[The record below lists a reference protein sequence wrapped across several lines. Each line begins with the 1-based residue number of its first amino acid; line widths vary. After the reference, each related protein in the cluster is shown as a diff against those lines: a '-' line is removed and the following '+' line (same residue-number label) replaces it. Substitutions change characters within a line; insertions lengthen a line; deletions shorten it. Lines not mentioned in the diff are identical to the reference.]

1 MEFQPENAI
10 LVFQNLIG
18 DADTA
23 VPTYRIHRMRDH
35 VRASFRNAP
44 HTSGV
49 AQVKPRDFLP
59 LPEILEAAESI
70 EAASPYA
77 AWHEM
82 LESDHPLI
90 IGDLLESVTDGKL
103 FLCKYVGFDAAQWLV
118 PEAAQPNAAATDAA
132 PAPATAT
139 Q

>member
-1 MEFQPENAI
+1 MPY
-10 LVFQNLIG
+10 
-18 DADTA
+18 
-23 VPTYRIHRMRDH
+23 YRIHRMRDH

-59 LPEILEAAESI
+59 LPEILETAEAI

-82 LESDHPLI
+82 LESERPLI
-90 IGDLLESVTDGKL
+90 IGDLLESVHDGNADKQA
-103 FLCKYVGFDAAQWLV
+103 VPVQIRGFRSSPMGSARSEGTGGSSRRRARTGHRRAVVRL
-118 PEAAQPNAAATDAA
+118 PRHGPLS
-132 PAPATAT
+132 
-139 Q
+139 

>member
-1 MEFQPENAI
+1 
-10 LVFQNLIG
+10 
-18 DADTA
+18 
-23 VPTYRIHRMRDH
+23 VPNYRIHRMRDH

-44 HTSGV
+44 HTSGI

-59 LPEILEAAESI
+59 LPEILETAESI

-82 LESDHPLI
+82 LESERPLI
-90 IGDLLESVTDGKL
+90 IGDLLESVDDSKL
-103 FLCKYVGFDAAQWLV
+103 FLCKYVGFDGAQWVV
-118 PEAAQPNAAATDAA
+118 PEAKEPAAAAADAT
-132 PAPATAT
+132 PEPATAA